1 MSLTIYSYVRFRK
14 LRFQY
19 VFVDSLMNINFEQY
33 VTDSFPLSGGAGFW
47 PLALSWHVHGHLK
60 LTVSLLLSPLGL
72 LSLLTSGTY
81 WTRKRDIAWYMISF
95 LLPPQKFLFLIQ
107 NFFWNHFLARVVGFI
122 VLPLFLYLFFFAVHL
137 GILSNTGPGDAF
149 MSPSFQETLRG
160 NELLLKSHGM
170 FAFCV
175 LTVMHIA
182 HAIGRNPILRYCHY

>member
-1 MSLTIYSYVRFRK
+1 MACTWASKVNGILTVVAIGVAVLVDLWDLLDKKKGYSMVRDLRSFSLTI
-14 LRFQY
+14 
-19 VFVDSLMNINFEQY
+19 
-33 VTDSFPLSGGAGFW
+33 
-47 PLALSWHVHGHLK
+47 
-60 LTVSLLLSPLGL
+60 
-72 LSLLTSGTY
+72 
-81 WTRKRDIAWYMISF
+81 
-95 LLPPQKFLFLIQ
+95 LLPRMQ

-175 LTVMHIA
+175 LNVMHIA